1 MTERADQGTATVD
14 VSVEDPLCPLVTIV
28 GELDIASV
36 DRVMAGIDPYLTGTP
51 EKVVFDLGKLEFM
64 DSSGIAMLVNIANQ
78 VGTVQVS
85 AASPIVRRVIEVTG
99 LAGLF
104 GLAP

>member
-1 MTERADQGTATVD
+1 MTERADQGTARVD

-36 DRVMAGIDPYLTGTP
+36 DGVAAGIEPYLTGTP
-51 EKVVFDLGKLEFM
+51 EKVVFDLGGLQFM
-64 DSSGIAMLVNIANQ
+64 DSSGIAMLVNIANR
-78 VGTVQVS
+78 VGTVQVR

-99 LAGLF
+99 LDGIF
-104 GLAP
+104 GLSP